1 MKVVVTGGAGFIGS
15 HVVDQLLLSGHEPLI
30 FDLAPPSNHR
40 GSVEHVLG
48 DVLDAG
54 VFARALRGCDAV
66 IHLAA
71 VADVNAVVADPGRAE
86 STNVGGTQIALEC
99 ARNADIGRF
108 LFGSTI
114 WVYGNGHAAD
124 AITEDT
130 ALALPRHPY
139 TATKVAAEMLC
150 YSYGELYGLD
160 AVNLRFGIPH
170 GPRSRAAA
178 VVATFVE
185 RARLGRALSIT
196 GDGTQRRQFVYVED
210 LAAGVVAALAP
221 RLPQRVY
228 NLVGDESVSVLEI
241 AQTVRDVVSEVPIVH
256 TPARPA
262 DLVIGHVS
270 GDRAARDLRWRATT
284 PFRQGVLRYLD
295 WLTEISGAP
304 IRAAASMMDG
314 SAEAVLRQEAGEL

>member
-15 HVVDQLLLSGHEPLI
+15 HVVDQLLVAGHEPTI
-30 FDLAPPSNHR
+30 FDLAPPSYHR

-48 DVLDAG
+48 NVLDATAF
-54 VFARALRGCDAV
+54 VRALRGCDAV

-71 VADVNAVVADPGRAE
+71 VADVNAVVADVGHAGT
-86 STNVGGTQIALEC
+86 TNVVGTQIALEC
-99 ARNADIGRF
+99 ARKAEIGRF

-114 WVYGNGHAAD
+114 WVYGNSHAAD
-124 AITEDT
+124 GIKEDT

-139 TATKVAAEMLC
+139 TATKIAGEMLC
-150 YSYGELYGLD
+150 YSYAELYGLD
-160 AVNLRFGIPH
+160 AGILRFGIPH

-221 RLPQRVY
+221 HLSHRVY
-228 NLVGDESVSVLEI
+228 NLVGHESVSVLEI
-241 AQTVRDVVSEVPIVH
+241 AETVRDVVSEVPIVH
-256 TPARPA
+256 TPPRPA

-270 GDRAARDLRWRATT
+270 GDRAAQELRWQATT
-284 PFRQGVLRYLD
+284 LFRQGVLRYLD

-304 IRAAASMMDG
+304 IRAAASMIDG